1 VLRSRDLDCIFQRE
15 GVGRPAITALAFVD
29 GGKLAI
35 GDYRG
40 DVELLDWRNGVSEAR
55 SLAGNGEVLALAA
68 GDGGLVAIRRS
79 GEPLGWG
86 RLTGAS
92 ATPEG
97 CVGWSTLSRR
107 IALQG
112 REPIEGV
119 PVVAAALAGARLV
132 SIEGRAPGPAALVCR
147 DRASGAESWRVELGH
162 RANALAADEGA
173 GCVLAADPAG
183 VDVRAAA
190 DGRLLERIDVVEA
203 QPHSLRDGRRMLLVQ
218 DAHLA
223 VLDLPASGRAAHV
236 EPAFDAHRGGVTAV
250 AFSADGS
257 LLATGG
263 ARGDLLVFRVL
274 PVPQSG
280 VAP

>member
-1 VLRSRDLDCIFQRE
+1 
-15 GVGRPAITALAFVD
+15 
-29 GGKLAI
+29 
-35 GDYRG
+35 
-40 DVELLDWRNGVSEAR
+40 
-55 SLAGNGEVLALAA
+55 
-68 GDGGLVAIRRS
+68 
-79 GEPLGWG
+79 
-86 RLTGAS
+86 
-92 ATPEG
+92 
-97 CVGWSTLSRR
+97 
-107 IALQG
+107 
-112 REPIEGV
+112 
-119 PVVAAALAGARLV
+119 
-132 SIEGRAPGPAALVCR
+132 
-147 DRASGAESWRVELGH
+147 
-162 RANALAADEGA
+162 
-173 GCVLAADPAG
+173 VLAADPAG